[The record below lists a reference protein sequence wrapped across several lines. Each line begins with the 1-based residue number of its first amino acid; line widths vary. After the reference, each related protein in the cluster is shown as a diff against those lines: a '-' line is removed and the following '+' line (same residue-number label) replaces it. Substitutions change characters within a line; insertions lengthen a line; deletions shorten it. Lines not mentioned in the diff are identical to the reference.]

1 MSVALGRVDARILY
15 FEKNQ
20 MISDSELR
28 MKVADSSSV
37 PPPINCNTANFF
49 QKNIVGKNGEYL

>member
-1 MSVALGRVDARILY
+1 
-15 FEKNQ
+15 

-37 PPPINCNTANFF
+37 LPPINCNTANFF
-49 QKNIVGKNGEYL
+49 HKNIVGKNGEYL

>member
-1 MSVALGRVDARILY
+1 
-15 FEKNQ
+15 

-28 MKVADSSSV
+28 MKVADSSSAL
-37 PPPINCNTANFF
+37 PPINCNTANFF